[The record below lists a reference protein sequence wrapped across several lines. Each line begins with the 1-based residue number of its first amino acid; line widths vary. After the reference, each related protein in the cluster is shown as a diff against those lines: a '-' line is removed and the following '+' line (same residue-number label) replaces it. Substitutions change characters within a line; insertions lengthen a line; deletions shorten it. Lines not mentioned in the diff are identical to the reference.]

1 VRLSFAIARSRE
13 SRLIGRKRGVDVK
26 SADAAPN
33 LSRPAIYT
41 MGGLIALSAGA
52 LLFASFWELQRIWA
66 NLLVASYGLLGFGL
80 GGALLLALFF
90 VTGARWS
97 DGIRPVAEKLTLLLP
112 AGAVG
117 VLVVLAL
124 APSFYSWNQ
133 PSDDPRSPLQALWLS
148 PTFLILRAAIYLALW
163 LGLTLLLVRASR
175 QAAQHRDSSR
185 GKCVRISA
193 IFLVVFAV
201 TFWLAS
207 VDWIMSLE
215 PRWSSTI
222 FGLYNFSGMFLAALA
237 AVIVLAAWF
246 DRRGLLE
253 RRVTVDQWR
262 DLGTLLFGFSSFWM
276 YIWFSQYL
284 LIWYVNNP
292 EEAEY
297 YVARQQPHWQSLLIA
312 NLVLNWAVPFVV
324 LLFRPAKEN
333 PYVLLAVAGTI
344 LVGRWL
350 DLYLMVL
357 PPVAGR
363 GAAFGIWDACLI
375 PGTVGLAVL
384 LLAMRAPRRAVGL
397 VPVGQTAE
405 TIPTTR

>member
-1 VRLSFAIARSRE
+1 VELNGARVVPD
-13 SRLIGRKRGVDVK
+13 L
-26 SADAAPN
+26 P
-33 LSRPAIYT
+33 RPAVYAL
-41 MGGLIALSAGA
+41 GSLIALSGGA
-52 LLFASFWELQRIWA
+52 FLFANLWESQRIWA

-80 GGALLLALFF
+80 GGAVLLALFF

-97 DGIRPVAEKLTLLLP
+97 DRIRPVAEKLTLLLP

-117 VLVVLAL
+117 VLIVLVLSGSLYPWTQASNE
-124 APSFYSWNQ
+124 PG
-133 PSDDPRSPLQALWLS
+133 SPFQTLWLNRS
-148 PTFLILRAAIYLALW
+148 FFLLRAVVYLALW
-163 LGLTLLLVRASR
+163 LGLTWLLVRSSR
-175 QAAQHRDSSR
+175 QSAQHPGSSR
-185 GKCVRISA
+185 SKYVRISA

-215 PRWSSTI
+215 PRWSSTV
-222 FGLYNFSGMFLAALA
+222 FGVYNFAGMFLAAVA
-237 AVIVLAAWF
+237 GVIVLAVWF
-246 DRRGLLE
+246 E
-253 RRVTVDQWR
+253 RRSGDGSRLTAHHWR

-297 YVARQQPHWQSLLIA
+297 YVARQQPLWQPLLIA
-312 NLVLNWAVPFVV
+312 NLVLNWGVPFLV

-333 PYVLLAVAGTI
+333 PYVLLTVAGI
-344 LVGRWL
+344 VLVGRWL

-363 GAAFGIWDACLI
+363 GPVFGVWDACLI
-375 PGTVGLAVL
+375 PGTVGLAAL
-384 LLAMRAPRRAVGL
+384 LLAMRSPLQAS
-397 VPVGQTAE
+397 PVNQ
-405 TIPTTR
+405 